1 MDQFINSRVIY
12 AILFYILLLLL
23 FVSIK
28 PTLIFNQDG
37 SLKTFGL
44 EDEETLFSLGI
55 FTVIIAILS
64 FYTFCLIDIIF
75 H

>member
-44 EDEETLFSLGI
+44 EDEETLFSLGV